1 MCKQRYIV
9 NGINNDKI
17 ELVSN
22 YDVRKLN
29 RLLDAKD
36 RMWIAKIKQ
45 AREEIIKEFSY
56 SLRCFNEDAF
66 DEDDIVVDLDDVLII
81 LNKLIAESESK

>member
-1 MCKQRYIV
+1 MNKQKYIV

-17 ELVSN
+17 ELVSK

-36 RMWIAKIKQ
+36 KTWIAKIKQ
-45 AREEIIKEFSY
+45 TRKEIEQNAY
-56 SLRCFNEDAF
+56 P
-66 DEDDIVVDLDDVLII
+66 IVHGVNNHDMGMTLNGIFQILDR
-81 LNKLIAESESK
+81 LIAESEG

>member
-1 MCKQRYIV
+1 MIKQKYIV

-36 RMWIAKIKQ
+36 RMWLVKIKQ
-45 AREEIIKEFSY
+45 VREQMIDSKFYGKTVATYNDAIEDCVEI
-56 SLRCFNEDAF
+56 
-66 DEDDIVVDLDDVLII
+66 LD
-81 LNKLIAESESK
+81 KLIAESEEE